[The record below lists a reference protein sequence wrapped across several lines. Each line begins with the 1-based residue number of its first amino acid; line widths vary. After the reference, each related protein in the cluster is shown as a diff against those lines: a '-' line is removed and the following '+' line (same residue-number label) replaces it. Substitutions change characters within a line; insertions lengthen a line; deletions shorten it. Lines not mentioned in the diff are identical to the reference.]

1 VVAVSAQNPLP
12 LPADWLHARVCE
24 LRRRTRRRV
33 FDPVLDL
40 VTATRTGVRPLVTR
54 WLPTAEPLD
63 HALRVDLLL
72 ALRDT
77 VAAERVPLH
86 LVVTRAGPGTLE
98 STDLAWRA
106 AWCTACGV
114 DEAAAGTTAVV
125 TRYGFVDVTA
135 DLVVRTEPRRHRR

>member
-1 VVAVSAQNPLP
+1 MNLSP
-12 LPADWLHARVCE
+12 DWLHARVCE

-33 FDPVLDL
+33 FDPALDL

-54 WLPTAEPLD
+54 WLPAAEPLD

-77 VAAERVPLH
+77 AEVGRAPLH

-98 STDLAWRA
+98 STDLAWRS

-114 DEAAAGTTAVV
+114 DEADAGTTVVV
-125 TRYGFVDVTA
+125 TRYGFVDVA
-135 DLVVRTEPRRHRR
+135 AGRVVRTEPRRHRRSR